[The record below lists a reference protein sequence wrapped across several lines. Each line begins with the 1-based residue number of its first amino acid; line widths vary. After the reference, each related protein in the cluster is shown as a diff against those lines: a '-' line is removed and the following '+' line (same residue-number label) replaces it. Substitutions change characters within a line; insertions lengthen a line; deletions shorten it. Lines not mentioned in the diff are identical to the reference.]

1 MSPCGSVLQERVGA
15 PVTFMQNLRR
25 IDNTLYCGQLRFCGM
40 DYRMCIGNTRSSQ
53 NENQS
58 NFKKTSFKI
67 ASLSEQLFYLL
78 KFFSSMKIMN
88 TVYYTIFK
96 KVPHEHL
103 NVSSYR

>member
-40 DYRMCIGNTRSSQ
+40 DYRMCIINTRSSQ
-53 NENQS
+53 NENKS

-67 ASLSEQLFYLL
+67 ASLSL
-78 KFFSSMKIMN
+78 KITN
-88 TVYYTIFK
+88 TVYYTIFR